1 MIWKANYSGFSVTP
15 RPVYGRGKV
24 FLSTS
29 FMRPTVLAVDP
40 VLAAKGGAGD
50 VTDAAVAWTLKRGG
64 PNTPSPLLI
73 GEELYLVSDNGV
85 ASCVDADGGE
95 VVWTERLGGGLLRLP
110 PPSPTAAST
119 GSTRTASAPSPPP
132 AASFAE
138 ARRQYALPGRTLASP
153 AVSGGAI
160 YIRTDAK
167 LYKLTAPR

>member
-1 MIWKANYSGFSVTP
+1 MVWKANYSGFSVTP

-40 VLAAKGGAGD
+40 SGAGD
-50 VTDAAVAWTLKRGG
+50 VTNSAVAWTLKRGG

-95 VVWTERLGGGLLRLP
+95 VVRTERLGGDFSA
-110 PPSPTAAST
+110 SPTFADGRIYWLDENGKCT
-119 GSTRTASAPSPPP
+119 VTAPGREFRKLAVN
-132 AASFAE
+132 
-138 ARRQYALPGRTLASP
+138 ALPGRTLASP
-153 AVSGGAI
+153 AVAGGAI
-160 YIRTDAK
+160 YLRTDAK